1 MITAKDAKKIYDDE
15 NKSRGDEAVSV
26 KDAGD
31 FFVIT
36 PKLKS
41 CLGVAII
48 SKDGKMSRIN
58 HPSQEM
64 MKKIFSAKI
73 IF

>member
-1 MITAKDAKKIYDDE
+1 MIDAKEAKKIYDNE
-15 NKSRGDEAVSV
+15 NKSRGDEAKSV
-26 KDAGD
+26 QDAGD
-31 FFVIT
+31 FFVII

-58 HPSQEM
+58 HPNEEM
-64 MKKIFSAKI
+64 MTKIFNAKT

>member
-41 CLGVAII
+41 CLGI
-48 SKDGKMSRIN
+48 
-58 HPSQEM
+58 
-64 MKKIFSAKI
+64 
-73 IF
+73 